1 MESGDKKTRHAGG
14 RPKKAVRRD
23 QQLAVMCTRLERK
36 VVEMKAGVAGM
47 SVSEFL
53 RALALKGKVNARAKA
68 LPKEVLLFT
77 ATLNHLAANLN
88 QVARWRN
95 RGDTLTALERAE
107 LQVLSGK
114 VRQLALDIKS
124 FLK

>member
-1 MESGDKKTRHAGG
+1 MESGEKKTRHAGG

-36 VVEMKAGVAGM
+36 VVQMKAGVAGL
-47 SVSEFL
+47 SVSEYL
-53 RALALKGKVNARAKA
+53 RTLALKGKVDARAKA

-88 QVARWRN
+88 QVARWP
-95 RGDTLTALERAE
+95 GGATAATHSPR
-107 LQVLSGK
+107 LSG
-114 VRQLALDIKS
+114 RNSRYCPAR
-124 FLK
+124 